1 MGSHIIDGEFQSDKY
16 PACPRGKVPLSVRD
30 PSAQDLL
37 WEYARRRR
45 VVDAEFSDDLDRALV
60 AAGYAPPSGRRSAV
74 EEAIAAGHLPQPGQ
88 VDSAEAQGAP
98 GGALAMVSLG
108 HHHDQAMTRGP
119 WRYDGR
125 LSIVRDGSH
134 GDGEVWEIAEMRGE
148 ALLADEDGIP
158 WMRNNLRALLDAC
171 ESALAEA
178 DRLRVVLAR
187 SSPEVDLT
195 GAVGIRLED
204 PHGLALLRAGLLA
217 SRFDG
222 ARSVGVSGEMA
233 PDDVLALRAALLKI
247 EGIEYSLRVDGSGRY
262 RIDVADVATRP
273 AVDGG
278 DPPVESRRRAEQ
290 SSQETHGD
298 RRRDEV
304 DLLVSRS
311 GSVRSVGVIGETGV
325 DDASA
330 LRTALCKI
338 SGYWVNDVTDVAV
351 RSAVDGEDLPEESR
365 RRADQVYRDA
375 CKQEGSYET
384 RENHRRDLV
393 AALGIAEGS
402 AQSTDW
408 VTMLTRVACLAAEV
422 ARLGSLLPVCAQCG
436 ELPAECVG
444 IYDGEPGE
452 EPRASCGGCCGHG
465 GEDGWCVAISDLPGW
480 VARRESRSAG
490 RIADW
495 LERGS
500 SRGVVPDSA
509 TASAIAQAIRSGS
522 WRDGSAP
529 R

>member
-45 VVDAEFSDDLDRALV
+45 AVDAEFSDDLDRALV
-60 AAGYAPPSGRRSAV
+60 AAGYLPPPGRRSAA
-74 EEAIAAGHLPQPGQ
+74 EETIAAGHLPQPGQ
-88 VDSAEAQGAP
+88 VDSAEAQDVP

-108 HHHDQAMTRGP
+108 RHHDQAMTMGP

-134 GDGEVWEIAEMRGE
+134 GDGEVWEIADMRGE
-148 ALLADEDGIP
+148 ALIADEDGIP

-178 DRLRVVLAR
+178 DRLRVELAMEKNIKKAR
-187 SSPEVDLT
+187 KAKEATTDAERT
-195 GAVGIRLED
+195 GVVADGID
-204 PHGLALLRAGLLA
+204 
-217 SRFDG
+217 F
-222 ARSVGVSGEMA
+222 
-233 PDDVLALRAALLKI
+233 
-247 EGIEYSLRVDGSGRY
+247 
-262 RIDVADVATRP
+262 ADVATGP

-278 DPPVESRRRAEQ
+278 DLPE
-290 SSQETHGD
+290 D

-351 RSAVDGEDLPEESR
+351 RSAVDGEDLPEELR

-408 VTMLTRVACLAAEV
+408 VAMLTRVACLAAEV